1 LQEITPEMTN
11 NRDTIINEISALAGK
26 MFSNGNGEVYL
37 YGSRARQDAAPTS
50 DWDILVIT
58 DDSMASDDDFMQF
71 AFPFAEIGW
80 RHGQQITPLHYTR
93 SQWEA
98 EKNTVF
104 YHNVTHDAIR
114 L

>member
-1 LQEITPEMTN
+1 MLN
-11 NRDTIINEISALAGK
+11 SRDTILNEISKLARK
-26 MFSNGNGEVYL
+26 MFSKGNGAVYL
-37 YGSRARQDAAPTS
+37 YGSRARQDAKPTS

-58 DDSMASDDDFMQF
+58 DDSMATDDDFMQF

-80 RHGQQITPLHYTR
+80 HYGQQITLLHYTR

-98 EKNTVF
+98 ERNTVF
-104 YHNVTHDAIR
+104 YHNVNRDAIR